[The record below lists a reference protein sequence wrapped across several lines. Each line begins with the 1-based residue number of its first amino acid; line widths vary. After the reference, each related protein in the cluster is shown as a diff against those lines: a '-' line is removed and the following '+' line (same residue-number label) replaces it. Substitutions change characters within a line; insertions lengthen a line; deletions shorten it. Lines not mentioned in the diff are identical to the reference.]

1 MDNKIPAAKIL
12 IVEDEDNI
20 RNVLADVLQDEG
32 YQVDAV
38 PTGEAGLRALDAE
51 IYDVVLLDINLPGVS
66 GMDVLSVA
74 QSRQWDAEFIVTTAF
89 GSIDTAVEA
98 MRLDAFDYLRKPLRA
113 PELKVVVERAL
124 ESRALH
130 RELASL
136 RGRMPKTLSRV
147 IVGRSAAMR
156 QVMDMVER
164 VAPTRATVLIA
175 GETGT
180 GKELVARAVH
190 ELSDRSRSPFIPINC
205 SALTET
211 LLESELFGHVK
222 GAFTG
227 ASQNRRG
234 LFETAS
240 GGTLFLDEIAAISPS
255 IQVKLLRVLQE
266 RTIQRVGSHDPIKV
280 DFRLIAATNTD
291 LAEEVE
297 EGSFREDLFYRL
309 NVFPITVPPLR
320 ERPED
325 IPTLANHFRQKFAEE
340 NRLEPPGMTSET
352 LSRMASYEWPG
363 NVRELEN
370 FIERAVIMHPGARTI
385 PFEPHGLTA
394 PSVEDGL
401 VENAGEERWDLD
413 RLEREYILRILD
425 RVQWHQSAAAEV
437 LGVNRRTLY
446 RKLKRYR
453 EEGILSEEIL

>member
-1 MDNKIPAAKIL
+1 MDKTPPARIL
-12 IVEDEDNI
+12 VVDDEDNI
-20 RNVLADVLQDEG
+20 RRVLTDVLLEEG
-32 YQVDAV
+32 HHIDAV
-38 PTGEAGLRALDAE
+38 ATGEAGLKALDTDV
-51 IYDVVLLDINLPGVS
+51 YDVVLLDINLPGIS

-74 QSRQWDAEFIVTTAF
+74 QSRQWDAEFIVMTAF

-98 MRLDAFDYLRKPLRA
+98 MRLDAFDYLRKPLKT
-113 PELKVVVERAL
+113 PELLLVVERAL
-124 ESRALH
+124 RHRSMT

-136 RGRMPKTLSRV
+136 RSRVPETLSRV

-156 QVMDMVER
+156 RVMDLVER
-164 VAPTRATVLIA
+164 VAPTRATVLIS

-190 ELSDRSRSPFIPINC
+190 ELSDRSRAPFIPVNC

-211 LLESELFGHVK
+211 LLESELFGHVR
-222 GAFTG
+222 GAYTG
-227 ASQNRRG
+227 ATQNRRG

-240 GGTLFLDEIAAISPS
+240 GGTLLLDEISTVSPP

-280 DFRLIAATNTD
+280 DFRLVAATNTD
-291 LAEEVE
+291 LAERVE

-309 NVFPITVPPLR
+309 NVFPIEVPPLR

-325 IPTLANHFRQKFAEE
+325 IPALAGHFRQRFAEE
-340 NRLEPPGMTSET
+340 NGVEAPGISSET
-352 LSRMASYEWPG
+352 LSRMSAYEWPG

-370 FIERAVIMHPGARTI
+370 LIERAVIMHPGARTI
-385 PFEPHGLTA
+385 PFEPRRRK
-394 PSVEDGL
+394 PVSDGDTL
-401 VENAGEERWDLD
+401 LDSAGEEQWDLD
-413 RLEREYILRILD
+413 RLEREYILRVLD
-425 RVQWHQSAAAEV
+425 HVQWHQSAAADI

-446 RKLKRYR
+446 RKLNRYR
-453 EEGILSEEIL
+453 EEGILPQEVT